1 VVTKRKSPHVAG
13 FCPPAVAIPKLGFV
27 RHVFGKDGT
36 LAGVLDEYEAREEQ
50 ADLAEAV
57 ETALAEGRHL
67 LAEAGTGTG
76 KSLAYLVPALDCG
89 RRVVVATA
97 TKALQ
102 EQLLTKD
109 VPLAAAAL
117 GRDVNVAVLK
127 GRQNYL
133 CRNRLQGFA
142 LLGGA
147 LFADAADGR
156 AFEAM
161 RPWIDST
168 EAGDRAELEV
178 EPSSRLWSELAVGSD
193 RCLGRTCGHV
203 GTCFSE
209 RARERASHADL
220 VIVNHALYFA
230 DLGLRERRDGAGV
243 LPEHDAVVF
252 DEAHRLEETAATWL
266 GGRVSA
272 AGLHRLARDV
282 DRACRETSVPVPA
295 RALDRVERAG
305 ADLFDAVCP
314 GSGRLRLRQPP
325 VSLCR
330 ALSERL
336 AELAAALNGVSDDL
350 DALAARALGAVAD
363 VEACADPGELER
375 VVWAEPDAVAWA
387 PIDVSRPLRER
398 LWDTGPTAVLVSATL
413 GTGDDFGFVRDR
425 LGLRGASELRV
436 GSPFRFD
443 EQALLY
449 LPERMPD
456 PRAEGA
462 LELVAEE
469 AAALCSLSSGRALV
483 LTSSYRALDAIAG
496 RLRGQLPFD
505 VLMQGD
511 APRER
516 LLERFSRE
524 VDSVL
529 VATATFWQGV
539 DVPGE
544 ALSLLVID
552 KLPFPAPGDPLVE
565 ARCER
570 ISADGGDW
578 FSDYSLPAAVL
589 QLRQGFGRLIRSHR
603 DRGVVAILD
612 PRVRT
617 RPYGR
622 IFLDSLPACRVVS
635 DREALASFLSGK
647 VTTAAC

>member
-1 VVTKRKSPHVAG
+1 MRQ
-13 FCPPAVAIPKLGFV
+13 I
-27 RHVFGKDGT
+27 FGPDGT
-36 LAGVLDEYEAREEQ
+36 LARVLDEYEAREEQ
-50 ADLAEAV
+50 AELAEAV
-57 ETALAEGRHL
+57 ATALADEEHL

-76 KSLAYLVPALDCG
+76 KSLAYLVPALDSG

-102 EQLLTKD
+102 QQLLTKD

-117 GRDVNVAVLK
+117 GREVNVVVLK

-133 CRNRLQGFA
+133 CRSRLQGFA
-142 LLGGA
+142 LLGGS
-147 LFADAADGR
+147 LFADPADGR

-168 EAGDRAELEV
+168 ETGDRAELES
-178 EPSSRLWSELAVGSD
+178 EPSPRLWSELAVGSD
-193 RCLGRTCGHV
+193 RCLGRTCLHV

-209 RARERASHADL
+209 RARERAARADL

-230 DLGLRERRDGAGV
+230 DLGVRERRDGVGV
-243 LPEHDAVVF
+243 LPEHDAVIF

-295 RALDRVERAG
+295 RALDRAERAG
-305 ADLFDAVCP
+305 TDLFDAVCP
-314 GSGRLRLRQPP
+314 ASGRLRLRRPP
-325 VSLCR
+325 VSICR

-336 AELAAALNGVSDDL
+336 AGLSEALTGQNDEL
-350 DALAARALGAVAD
+350 DALAGRTLGMVAD
-363 VEACADPGELER
+363 IEACADPGELER

-398 LWDTGPTAVLVSATL
+398 LWEAGPTAVLVSATL
-413 GTGDDFGFVRDR
+413 GTGDDFAFVRDR
-425 LGLRGASELRV
+425 LGLRSASELRV

-449 LPERMPD
+449 LPEGMPD
-456 PRAEGA
+456 PRSEGA
-462 LELVAEE
+462 LGRVAEE
-469 AAALCSLSSGRALV
+469 AAELCSLSSGRALV
-483 LTSSYRALDAIAG
+483 LTSSYRSLDAIAA
-496 RLRGQLPFD
+496 RLRGRLAFD
-505 VLMQGD
+505 VLVQGD

-516 LLERFSRE
+516 LLERFGRE

-570 ISADGGDW
+570 ITADGGDW
-578 FSDYSLPAAVL
+578 FGDYSLPAAVL
-589 QLRQGFGRLIRSHR
+589 QLRQGFGRLIRTHR

-612 PRVRT
+612 PRIRT

-622 IFLDSLPACRVVS
+622 AFLEALPPCGVVS
-635 DREALASFLSGK
+635 DRAALAGFLSGG
-647 VTTAAC
+647 VATAAC

>member
-1 VVTKRKSPHVAG
+1 M
-13 FCPPAVAIPKLGFV
+13 
-27 RHVFGKDGT
+27 RHVFGKGGT
-36 LAGVLDEYEAREEQ
+36 LAQVLDEYEAREEQ
-50 ADLAEAV
+50 AELADAV
-57 ETALAEGRHL
+57 SRALAERTHL
-67 LAEAGTGTG
+67 LAEAATGTG
-76 KSLAYLVPALDCG
+76 KSLAYLVPALESG
-89 RRVVVATA
+89 LRVVVATA

-117 GRDVNVAVLK
+117 GRDVNVVVLK

-133 CRNRLQGFA
+133 CRSRLQGFA
-142 LLGGA
+142 LLGGS
-147 LFADAADGR
+147 LFARPEDGR
-156 AFEAM
+156 VFDSM
-161 RPWIDST
+161 RPWIEST
-168 EAGDRAELEV
+168 ETGDRAELEV
-178 EPSSRLWSELAVGSD
+178 EPSQTLWAELAVGSD
-193 RCLGRTCGHV
+193 RCLGRTCPFV

-209 RARERASHADL
+209 AARERASHADL
-220 VIVNHALYFA
+220 VIANHALYFA
-230 DLGLRERRDGAGV
+230 DLGLRERRDGVGV
-243 LPEHDAVVF
+243 LPDHDVVIF

-266 GGRVSA
+266 GGRVSG

-282 DRACRETSVPVPA
+282 DRACREASVPAPA

-305 ADLFDAVCP
+305 AELFDAVCP
-314 GSGRLRLRQPP
+314 ASGRLRLRQPP
-325 VSLCR
+325 VGVCR
-330 ALSERL
+330 ALADRL
-336 AELAAALNGVSDDL
+336 SELASALAGENDEL
-350 DALAARALGAVAD
+350 DALAARALAAVAD
-363 VEACADPGELER
+363 ARACLDPGELER

-398 LWDTGPTAVLVSATL
+398 LWESGPIAVLVSATL
-413 GTGDDFGFVRDR
+413 GTGDDFAFVRDR

-436 GSPFRFD
+436 GSPFHFE
-443 EQALLY
+443 EQVLLY
-449 LPERMPD
+449 LPDGMPD
-456 PRAEGA
+456 PRSEGA
-462 LELVAEE
+462 LEQVAEE

-483 LTSSYRALDAIAG
+483 LTSSYRALDAIAA
-496 RLRGQLPFD
+496 RLRGRLPYE
-505 VLMQGD
+505 VLVQGD

-516 LLERFSRE
+516 LLERFGRD

-570 ISADGGDW
+570 IGADGGDW
-578 FSDYSLPAAVL
+578 FGEYSLPAAVL
-589 QLRQGFGRLIRSHR
+589 QLRQGFGRLIRTHR

-622 IFLDSLPACRVVS
+622 VFLESLPPCRVVS
-635 DREALASFLSGK
+635 DRQAVASFFSREAP
-647 VTTAAC
+647 VAAC

>member
-1 VVTKRKSPHVAG
+1 MQN
-13 FCPPAVAIPKLGFV
+13 
-27 RHVFGKDGT
+27 VFGNGGT
-36 LAGVLDEYEAREEQ
+36 LAHVLDGYEAREEQ
-50 ADLAEAV
+50 AELAEAV
-57 ETALAEGRHL
+57 SRSLAERRHL

-76 KSLAYLVPALDCG
+76 KSLAYLVPALDSG
-89 RRVVVATA
+89 QRVVVATA

-117 GRDVNVAVLK
+117 GRDVNVVVLK

-142 LLGGA
+142 LLGGS
-147 LFADAADGR
+147 LFGRPEDGR
-156 AFEAM
+156 AYDAM
-161 RPWIDST
+161 RAWLDST
-168 EAGDRAELEV
+168 ETGDRAELDV
-178 EPSSRLWSELAVGSD
+178 EPSPSLWSELAVGSD
-193 RCLGRTCGHV
+193 RCLGRTCAHI

-220 VIVNHALYFA
+220 VIANHALYFA

-282 DRACRETSVPVPA
+282 DRVCREALVPTPV
-295 RALDRVERAG
+295 RALDRVERA
-305 ADLFDAVCP
+305 ADGVFDAVCP
-314 GSGRLRLRQPP
+314 GAGRLRLRRPP
-325 VSLCR
+325 VPAFR
-330 ALSERL
+330 ALAERL
-336 AELAAALNGVSDDL
+336 GELAAALSGHTDEL
-350 DALAARALGAVAD
+350 DALEARALHAVAD
-363 VEACADPGELER
+363 IEACLDPGELER
-375 VVWAEPDAVAWA
+375 VVWAEPEAVAWA

-398 LWDTGPTAVLVSATL
+398 LWDDGPTAVLVSATL

-425 LGLRGASELRV
+425 LGLRGADEVRV
-436 GSPFRFD
+436 GSPFRFE
-443 EQALLY
+443 EQSLLY
-449 LPERMPD
+449 LPDGLPD
-456 PRAEGA
+456 PRADGA

-469 AAALCSLSSGRALV
+469 VAGLCALSSGRALV
-483 LTSSYRALDAIAG
+483 LTSSYRALEAIAG
-496 RLRGQLPFD
+496 RLRGRLPYELL
-505 VLMQGD
+505 VQGD

-516 LLERFSRE
+516 LLERFGRE

-570 ISADGGDW
+570 IGAEGGSW
-578 FSDYSLPAAVL
+578 FDEYSLPAAVL

-603 DRGVVAILD
+603 DHGVVAILD
-612 PRVRT
+612 PRLRS

-622 IFLDSLPACRVVS
+622 VFLESLPPARVVS
-635 DREALASFLSGK
+635 DRDEVARFLSREAPL
-647 VTTAAC
+647 AAC